1 MLKKNPLMHS
11 ERDILK
17 ASKNNKERI
26 KMTPFAIVITL
37 AVIATIVAVYLF
49 CKYSSAEDDLK
60 ITVSIVSI
68 VCWLMCF
75 AYFDYEHV
83 KENESKIADK
93 AYLEGLEMGEKKL
106 PYVNSYLEEKY
117 SRKISGSFRKGYLDG
132 IEE

>member
-1 MLKKNPLMHS
+1 
-11 ERDILK
+11 
-17 ASKNNKERI
+17 
-26 KMTPFAIVITL
+26 MTPFAIVITL
-37 AVIATIVAVYLF
+37 AIIATIVAVYLF

-68 VCWLMCF
+68 VCWLGCLSF
-75 AYFDYEHV
+75 FDYDRA